1 MRRYLVVDDDTTCR
15 ESLGATLSECA
26 DCDTAEN
33 GLKGIELFE
42 QALLAGKPYDLVCS
56 EICMSEMDGHDFIE
70 KIRESGKA
78 YHPRVFVITTSNDA
92 MDMSR
97 ALLNNDCDEYLLKP
111 FRKDS
116 LLSLLNKYKLIDI

>member
-1 MRRYLVVDDDTTCR
+1 MRRYLVVDDDAPCR
-15 ESLGATLSECA
+15 DLLGAALSECA
-26 DCDTAEN
+26 RCDTAEN
-33 GLKGIELFE
+33 GRTGIELFE
-42 QALLAGKPYDLVCS
+42 QAILAGKPYDLVCS

-78 YHPRVFVITTSNDA
+78 HQPRVFVITTSNDA

-111 FRKDS
+111 FHKDS
-116 LLSLLNKYKLIDI
+116 LYSLLKKYKLIDN